1 GSTFESPLVIRCESD
16 DARFPMNRTRL
27 GAAVCA
33 LTVACASRIAAEPR
47 LARFEFSQAHTGTL
61 FRIILYAPSAATAR
75 AASDAAFRRIAE
87 LDDIMTD
94 YNPTSELMQLCARA
108 GGPPV
113 AVSEDLFRVLAAAQ
127 DLAGRSGGAFD
138 VTVGPVVR
146 LWRRARRRHE
156 LPDPDRLAKALE
168 LVGYQEL
175 RLDPK
180 QRTAQLLKPGML
192 LDVGGIAKGYAA
204 DEALATLKRYGIESA
219 LVAGG
224 GDIALGSPPPGKRG
238 WRIAI
243 APLEPQAGRP
253 AARSRIENPKSKIQN
268 LLLRDAAVSTS
279 GDAEQ
284 HVEIAGVRYSHIVNP
299 KTGMSLTG
307 GSSVT
312 IVARN
317 CTTSDGLATAAS
329 VLGRARG
336 LVLVNATPGAG
347 LLFVKE
353 TEGGI

>member
-1 GSTFESPLVIRCESD
+1 MSD
-16 DARFPMNRTRL
+16 
-27 GAAVCA
+27 
-33 LTVACASRIAAEPR
+33 
-47 LARFEFSQAHTGTL
+47 
-61 FRIILYAPSAATAR
+61 YK
-75 AASDAAFRRIAE
+75 
-87 LDDIMTD
+87 
-94 YNPTSELMQLCARA
+94 PTSELMQLCARA

-127 DLAGRSGGAFD
+127 DLAERSDGAFD

-168 LVGYQEL
+168 LVGCQKL

-180 QRTAQLLKPGML
+180 ARTAELMKPGML
-192 LDVGGIAKGYAA
+192 LDLGGIAKGYAA

-224 GDIALGSPPPGKRG
+224 GDIAVGSAPPGKAG

-243 APLEPQAGRP
+243 ASLEPPGIA
-253 AARSRIENPKSKIQN
+253 NPKSKIQN

-284 HVEIAGVRYSHIVNP
+284 HVEIGGVRYSHIVDP
-299 KTGMSLTG
+299 KTGMALTG
-307 GSSVT
+307 RSSVT
-312 IVARN
+312 IVAPN
-317 CTTSDGLATAAS
+317 CTTSDGLATAVS
-329 VLGRARG
+329 VLGPERG
-336 LVLVNATPGAG
+336 LELVKDTPGAG
-347 LLFVKE
+347 VLFVKE
-353 TEGGI
+353 AAEGIRARTLNFPRVGERLHGAPGSRTGEP

>member
-1 GSTFESPLVIRCESD
+1 
-16 DARFPMNRTRL
+16 MNRTRL

-47 LARFEFSQAHTGTL
+47 LARFEFSQAHMGTL
-61 FRIILYAPSAATAR
+61 FRIVLYAPDAGTAR
-75 AASDAAFRRIAE
+75 TASDVAFRRIAE
-87 LDDIMTD
+87 LDDIMSD
-94 YNPTSELMQLCARA
+94 YKPVSELMQLCARA

-127 DLAGRSGGAFD
+127 DLAERSDGAFD

-156 LPDPDRLAKALE
+156 RPDPERLSKALE
-168 LVGYQEL
+168 LVGYQKL
-175 RLDPK
+175 RLDPAA
-180 QRTAQLLKPGML
+180 RTVQHLKPGML
-192 LDVGGIAKGYAA
+192 HDLGGIAKGYAA

-224 GDIALGSPPPGKRG
+224 GDIAVAGPPPGKQG

-243 APLEPQAGRP
+243 APLEPAGIPNR
-253 AARSRIENPKSKIQN
+253 KSKIQN

-284 HVEIAGVRYSHIVNP
+284 HVEIGGVRYSHIVNP
-299 KTGMSLTG
+299 KTGVALTG
-307 GSSVT
+307 RSSVT
-312 IVARN
+312 VVARN
-317 CTTSDGLATAAS
+317 CTTSDGLATAVS
-329 VLGRARG
+329 VIGPERG
-336 LVLVNATPGAG
+336 LELIKDTPGAG
-347 LLFVKE
+347 ALFVKE
-353 TEGGI
+353 TPEGIRSWEWDFSRLLQRPSSLSFLRSRRRS